1 MLIGNN
7 RGIVMKI
14 AVCFFGHLRTFK
26 KCAPHIK
33 TNLINRYDCDLF
45 MHTWSTYN
53 HHTKTHHENTEI
65 KGIVKESEIIDT
77 YGEFKSIKIEEQV
90 VQDLGN
96 VKVSTKNKRV
106 SLYGVEVS
114 MFGLYSMYHSMKN
127 SFSLCKE
134 YASIN
139 NIQYDM
145 VVMIRPDIVLLD
157 PLNIELYESCAP
169 EETLDKSLFT
179 FAKDLSEV
187 NIRYFNL
194 GGNDLMFFGKLPVI
208 ESIMNG
214 SIQELKRIESSLE
227 VTMPE
232 HIIFNIANQQKLDT
246 YIINYPGW
254 TLIRPMSFKSKLS
267 RIVRFKLHRNFLK
280 IEFLVFILYKLFS
293 IRLSIGNFEINICA
307 GRPYSD

>member
-1 MLIGNN
+1 
-7 RGIVMKI
+7 MKI

-26 KCAPHIK
+26 ECAPHIK
-33 TNLINRYDCDLF
+33 NNLLNRYDCDLF
-45 MHTWSTYN
+45 MHTWSKYN
-53 HHTKTHHENTEI
+53 HHSKTHHENKEI
-65 KGIVKESEIIDT
+65 KGIVEKSTIIDT
-77 YGEFKSIKIEEQV
+77 YGEFKSIIIEEQV
-90 VQDLGN
+90 VQELGN

-106 SLYGVEVS
+106 SLYGTQVS
-114 MFGLYSMYHSMKN
+114 MFGLYSVYHSMRN
-127 SFSLCKE
+127 SFSLCQE
-134 YASIN
+134 YALKN

-157 PLNIELYESCAP
+157 PLDIKLYESCVP

-187 NIRYFNL
+187 NIRYLNL
-194 GGNDLMFFGKLPVI
+194 GGNDLMFFGKPSVI
-208 ESIMNG
+208 NTMMNG
-214 SIQELKRIESSLE
+214 SHQELKKIESSLE

-254 TLIRPMSFKSKLS
+254 TIIRPMSFKSKLS
-267 RIVRFKLHRNFLK
+267 RIIRFKANKNLLK

-293 IRLSIGNFEINICA
+293 IRFSIGNFEINICA
-307 GRPYSD
+307 GRPYSK